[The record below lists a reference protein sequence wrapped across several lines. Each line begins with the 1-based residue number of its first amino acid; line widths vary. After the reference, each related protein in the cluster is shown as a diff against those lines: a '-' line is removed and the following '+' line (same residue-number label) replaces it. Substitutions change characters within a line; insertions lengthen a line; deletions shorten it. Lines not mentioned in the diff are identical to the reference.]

1 MAGQNNPEDLACGR
15 ADLRRS
21 PLAWAKFLGLCAAI
35 VMVPGVLFTAML
47 RPSPDSN
54 PRRNLKPA
62 EEARQVEAR
71 AEAQEY
77 RKQQRYWL
85 ARIEAGEASFG
96 EAACVLDRGGEW
108 DSSAEVC
115 AGKR

>member
-1 MAGQNNPEDLACGR
+1 MVGRNGAKDLGR
-15 ADLRRS
+15 DTANLRRS

-35 VMVPGVLFTAML
+35 VIVPGVLFTGL
-47 RPSPDSN
+47 LQTSTDSN
-54 PRRNLKPA
+54 PRRAPSPA
-62 EEARQVEAR
+62 EEARQADAR
-71 AEAQEY
+71 AEAGEY

-115 AGKR
+115 VGRR